1 MKKTIFIVMTLVVLL
16 LAACS
21 NSSTASNG
29 SDKADKA
36 DKAEAT
42 KETKEKEL
50 VDASGEK
57 INLDSNPKSFATLS
71 SGEMDILLKLGAN
84 VTGRPTSEH
93 APKAAKDAEEIGNPH
108 QPNFEK
114 LAKVNPDVLVTT
126 TSFKQHAKNVE
137 NQGTDILYTKS
148 DSVEDIQTTITNLG
162 AVLDK
167 TDKAKEINQT
177 IDKKVKD
184 IESHKQADSVK
195 TLLVYGAPGTFLAAL
210 PNSLSGD
217 ILEKA
222 GGENIAKDFEKADKF
237 PQYANLSPEKIIAQN
252 PEAVMLITHGDPKA
266 VKDSFEKE
274 MKQNAAWKNLDAV
287 KNDQVTVLP
296 ADLFGANPGTKVTDA
311 LDTMQ
316 KELAK
321 VK

>member
-1 MKKTIFIVMTLVVLL
+1 NILIYTLVKMILNINWRDIHMKKTIFIVMTLVVLL

-36 DKAEAT
+36 EAT
-42 KETKEKEL
+42 KETTKKEL

-114 LAKVNPDVLVTT
+114 LAEVNPDVLVTA

-137 NQGTDILYTKS
+137 EQGTDILYTKS
-148 DSVEDIQTTITNLG
+148 DSVKDIQTTITNLG
-162 AVLDK
+162 AVVGK
-167 TDKAKEINQT
+167 KDKAKTINET
-177 IDKKVKD
+177 IDDKVKEV
-184 IESHKQADSVK
+184 ESHKQADSVK

-252 PEAVMLITHGDPKA
+252 PEAVMLITHGDPEA
-266 VKDSFEKE
+266 VKDSFE
-274 MKQNAAWKNLDAV
+274 
-287 KNDQVTVLP
+287 
-296 ADLFGANPGTKVTDA
+296 
-311 LDTMQ
+311 
-316 KELAK
+316 
-321 VK
+321 